1 MTPKTA
7 AQHIAA
13 AERALERA
21 EQPSTSRS
29 ISAHY
34 LRVAEVHAH
43 LAGVVQAESRQARD
57 RD

>member
-1 MTPKTA
+1 MDPKTA

-21 EQPSTSRS
+21 EQPSASPS
-29 ISAHY
+29 VANHY
-34 LRVAEVHAH
+34 LRVAEVHAQ
-43 LAGVVQAESRQARD
+43 LATVKQTEARQTRD

>member
-21 EQPSTSRS
+21 EQPSASPS
-29 ISAHY
+29 VASHY
-34 LRVAEVHAH
+34 LRLAEVHAQ
-43 LAGVVQAESRQARD
+43 LAAVVQTETSQGR
-57 RD
+57 